1 MMPSIDMGSTFS
13 THKFKLC
20 TKCDTDKPPEGG
32 IENGQKWICQS
43 CWLKKITGI
52 HLKQNRI
59 DGGKNEL
66 R

>member
-1 MMPSIDMGSTFS
+1 MMPSIDMGATFS

-32 IENGQKWICQS
+32 IENGHKWICQS
-43 CWLKKITGI
+43 CWLKRITGI

-59 DGGKNEL
+59 DGGKNVL